1 MLAPIILFT
10 YHRLDHLRKTV
21 EALSQNSLARDS
33 ELIVYSDG
41 ARSKDLQSSV
51 NHVRRFIK
59 RIDSFRKVTVIESA
73 ENRGLAQS
81 IINGVTET
89 FQSHNSAVILEDDM
103 ITSPGFLR
111 FINNGLETLEREDQ
125 VASVHGYSLPI
136 QGLPDNYF
144 LRGADCWGWG
154 TWKRAWQ
161 HFEPNSKR
169 LLYELESKG
178 LTKQF
183 DLDGGYPYT
192 QMLRDHVVGKND
204 SWAIRWHA
212 SVYLKNMLTLYPG
225 RTLVQ
230 NIGLDNSGTH
240 CVSDCSISPPVSE
253 LPVDL
258 RDIEIGESVDARN
271 AISAFWKQRNRRT
284 FLGRIQRIMSLWAKQ
299 MRK

>member
-51 NHVRRFIK
+51 NHVRSFIK

-161 HFEPNSKR
+161 H
-169 LLYELESKG
+169 
-178 LTKQF
+178 
-183 DLDGGYPYT
+183 
-192 QMLRDHVVGKND
+192 
-204 SWAIRWHA
+204 
-212 SVYLKNMLTLYPG
+212 
-225 RTLVQ
+225 
-230 NIGLDNSGTH
+230 
-240 CVSDCSISPPVSE
+240 
-253 LPVDL
+253 
-258 RDIEIGESVDARN
+258 
-271 AISAFWKQRNRRT
+271 
-284 FLGRIQRIMSLWAKQ
+284 
-299 MRK
+299 